1 MKKIVSLLV
10 VLTIV
15 FSFAACGKKASG
27 TAVAG
32 GEAGSKVDAAESSDP
47 IVVKLGI
54 SIDEPEI
61 WEAVQKNLEK
71 DNIKLEVIY
80 FSEYVWNTALAN
92 GEIDIAAAQHHAWFE
107 NNIKEVGLE
116 DKVVWVADMCTSP
129 LNIFSKTV
137 DSLDDI
143 PEGGTIA
150 IPADAVNLGRAL
162 QILEKAGVI
171 TLGDYEGIPEIA
183 DIAEN
188 PKNINIQE
196 IDGQSLPRSLQDVD
210 AAVIQIGFAVAGG
223 LDLDSDN
230 IFKDTI
236 DMSDPVQYQFVRMI
250 DVRAE
255 DVDNEVLKK
264 VVAAYQSPEVAQ
276 VIEEVYKG
284 TVEPAFTY

>member
-1 MKKIVSLLV
+1 MKKIVSLLLLFA
-10 VLTIV
+10 LTV
-15 FSFAACGKKASG
+15 SLSACGTTSGKAKG
-27 TAVAG
+27 NDETT
-32 GEAGSKVDAAESSDP
+32 
-47 IVVKLGI
+47 VVKLGI

-61 WEAVQKNLEK
+61 WEAVQKNLDK
-71 DNIKLEVIY
+71 DNIKLDIIY

-107 NNIKEVGLE
+107 NNIKEQNLE
-116 DKVVWVADMCTSP
+116 DKVVWKADMCTSP
-129 LNIFSKTV
+129 LNIFSKTIK
-137 DSLDDI
+137 SIDDI
-143 PEGGTIA
+143 PDGADIA

-162 QILEKAGVI
+162 QILEKAGLI

-183 DIAEN
+183 NIADN
-188 PKNINIQE
+188 PKNINIKE
-196 IDGQSLPRSLQDVD
+196 IEGQSLPRSLEDVD

-223 LDLDSDN
+223 LDLENEN

-255 DVDNEVLKK
+255 DIDNEVYQK
-264 VVAAYQSPEVAQ
+264 VVDAYQSPEVAK

-284 TVEPAFTY
+284 TVEPAFEH

>member
-1 MKKIVSLLV
+1 MKKLLSLFIALALTFSLV
-10 VLTIV
+10 
-15 FSFAACGKKASG
+15 ACGSAKEEASKD
-27 TAVAG
+27 
-32 GEAGSKVDAAESSDP
+32 EP

-71 DNIKLEVIY
+71 DNIKLEIVY
-80 FSEYVWNTALAN
+80 FSEYVWNQARAN

-107 NNIKEVGLE
+107 NNIAETNLG
-116 DKVVWVADMCTSP
+116 DQVVWIADMCTSP
-129 LNIFSKTV
+129 LNIFSKKYSSI
-137 DSLDDI
+137 DEL
-143 PEGGTIA
+143 PEGASIA

-188 PKNINIQE
+188 PKNITINE

-223 LDLDSDN
+223 LDLEGEN

-250 DVRAE
+250 CVRAE
-255 DVDNEVLKK
+255 DIDNEVLNKI
-264 VVAAYQSPEVAQ
+264 VAAYQSPEVAQ
-276 VIEEVYKG
+276 VINEVYKG
-284 TVEPAFTY
+284 TVEPAFEY